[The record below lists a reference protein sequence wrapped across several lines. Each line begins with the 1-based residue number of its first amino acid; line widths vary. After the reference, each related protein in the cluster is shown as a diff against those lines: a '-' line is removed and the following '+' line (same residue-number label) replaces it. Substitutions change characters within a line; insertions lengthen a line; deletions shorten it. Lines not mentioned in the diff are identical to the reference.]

1 MRRLFLPALL
11 LLIPV
16 TIAYA
21 MAAETPK
28 APVKEAAPTAQ
39 AAELPERVLG
49 DAAAKVTLIEYASLS
64 CSHCA
69 EFANLILPKLEE
81 KYIKT
86 GKVRLIYRDY
96 PLDTVAMRAAKLAQ
110 CMPEERYFPFIK
122 TLYSNQAGWLTTP
135 KPEDTIDQYAKL
147 AGMSAER
154 VTSCLADKNIE
165 NAIVKTRMEADKKF
179 QVRATPTIIVNNGDD
194 RIEGA
199 RTFEDFEKALSK
211 HVK

>member
-16 TIAYA
+16 TLAYA

-28 APVKEAAPTAQ
+28 APAKEPAAV

-49 DAAAKVTLIEYASLS
+49 EASAKTTLIEYASLS

-69 EFANLILPKLEE
+69 DFANKILPQLEE

-86 GKVRLIYRDY
+86 GKVKLIYRDY
-96 PLDTVAMRAAKLAQ
+96 PLDAVAMRAAKLAQ

-122 TLYSNQAGWLTTP
+122 TLYKNQAGWLTTP
-135 KPEDTIDQYAKL
+135 KPEETVDQYAKL
-147 AGMSAER
+147 AGMPAER
-154 VTSCLADKNIE
+154 ITSCLADKNIE
-165 NAIVKTRMEADKKF
+165 NALIKTRMEGDKKYN
-179 QVRATPTIIVNNGDD
+179 VRATPTIIVNDGSG

-199 RTFEDFEKALSK
+199 HTFEAFEKELNK
-211 HVK
+211 YVK